1 MFVCTSR
8 ELWHAVR
15 PSSRRSHSGGGQA
28 LRCRGP
34 VCVQH
39 VYPGDRWHQVRHG
52 TGYSHF
58 QFVMHWHSYS
68 YTPRPPSHSIIVTS
82 SLRAVYSH
90 LSSSLPSPALP
101 SFWGGNYLLLTME
114 KKILCLWHFLCCC
127 CCCCCLWVAFQVSL
141 LRNILHIIGLMG
153 LSRDSKGQE
162 FL

>member
-28 LRCRGP
+28 IRCRGP

-82 SLRAVYSH
+82 SLRAVNSH

-101 SFWGGNYLLLTME
+101 SFWGEIISCWLW
-114 KKILCLWHFLCCC
+114 KKILCLWHFLC

>member
-39 VYPGDRWHQVRHG
+39 VHPGDRWHQVRHG

-58 QFVMHWHSYS
+58 QFVMHWLSYS

-114 KKILCLWHFLCCC
+114 KKNTLPLTFP
-127 CCCCCLWVAFQVSL
+127 VL
-141 LRNILHIIGLMG
+141 LLLLLPLGGIPGQPFKEYPSYHWINGIIP
-153 LSRDSKGQE
+153 R
-162 FL
+162 